1 MRRFRLIRQE
11 LIYGIILFLI
21 LASVIPSFGQN
32 VEKLTHQTGSEA
44 GILYVGG
51 SGPGNYTKIQD
62 AVNEAYAGDTIYV
75 YDDSAPY
82 FEQVVVNKSITL
94 IGEDKNSTE
103 INGSFLDTMVDTL
116 SVVHDDV
123 VIRSFCI
130 TYNQGYYYQAAVKIT
145 GNYTILSNCIIKRND
160 WIGIYVVDA
169 SFCRIEDCELYQNL
183 VAIHLVGSRGNV
195 LRNCVCHDNADGI
208 TLFSSSHDN
217 QLIDCIC
224 SENYF
229 DNMIIQQSSG
239 NQINGCVCQNGYSG
253 ISLPYAPNTRMRNN
267 SLIDNYANFG
277 IGSSSLLDFY
287 CDIDTSNTI
296 NGKPMYYLIEQHNLF
311 FDGTAEIGFLGL
323 IKCHNVT
330 VKNQYFSNNFEGML
344 LAGTNDSV
352 IENCSFRNN
361 DGHGMFLLSCQN
373 TTVERCLFSNSF
385 WDGIYL
391 FNSSQNS
398 VLNCSFEMS
407 LAAMNLDFSTQNTLS
422 ALTIDK
428 CRIGIS
434 FDSSG
439 NNILRDNAMLQCGL
453 QVTGLTPADYRND
466 AASSN
471 TVNARSLYYYT
482 DEINRTVPSDA
493 GQVLLINCTG
503 CVVSQCNL
511 SNASIGLELAFSSNN
526 RVEENIIANNSVVGI
541 DLDGSQNNNNI
552 IRNNLLQCNNYGVD
566 VDSSARNLFQENLLT
581 ENGLGVSFDA
591 CGENTMIGNIIQ
603 GGDYGIFLVSS
614 WNNVFTGNTLRD
626 ATVFGIFLQSSNFNV
641 FTSNAMGNCSIMMY
655 GYDALEYRNDIDSTN
670 TVNGKPVY
678 YIYGQKGVLIPDD
691 AGEVLLIDSKQCI
704 IKGLRLDK
712 GTVGVMLAYSSNTII
727 QGNIITNQSMIG
739 IDLGSADNNKNL
751 IQGNILQE
759 NGYGIDVENSKD
771 TLLRKNRI
779 LRNGHGIYLGN
790 THTTI
795 ILRNTISRNNYGISA
810 TTANKSILLFNNIY
824 QNYAYGVV
832 AEACVVTARWNWWGA
847 LTGPGDEGNGD
858 HLHCINK
865 GVIVYQP
872 WLRVPVFFSGA
883 LRFLFIDSYEKADLD
898 TKMTTLGLSERER
911 QKTHTEYFDLYG
923 LRHLYKERITENVT
937 MGLSHSFII

>member
-1 MRRFRLIRQE
+1 M
-11 LIYGIILFLI
+11 YGVILFLI
-21 LASVIPSFGQN
+21 LACVVPSFGRY
-32 VEKLTHQTGSEA
+32 VKDTTHHTIFNA
-44 GILYVGG
+44 GMLYVGG

-62 AVNEAYAGDTIYV
+62 AINEACSGDTIYV

-123 VIRSFCI
+123 VIRGFCI
-130 TYNQGYYYQAAVKIT
+130 THNQGYYYQAAVKIT
-145 GNYTILSNCIIKRND
+145 GNNTVLSHCIIKRND

-183 VAIHLVGSRGNV
+183 VAIHLVGSRGNI

-208 TLFSSSHDN
+208 TLFSKSHDN

-224 SENYF
+224 SGNHF
-229 DNMIIQQSSG
+229 DNMLIQQSSG
-239 NQINGCVCQNGYSG
+239 NQIIGCVCQYGYSG
-253 ISLPYAPNTRMRNN
+253 VSLPYAPNTRMRNN
-267 SLIDNYANFG
+267 MLIDNYANFG

-296 NGKPMYYLIEQHNLF
+296 NGKPMYYLIEQDNLV
-311 FDGTAEIGFLGL
+311 FDETAEIGFLGL
-323 IKCHNVT
+323 VNCHT
-330 VKNQYFSNNFEGML
+330 ISVKNQYFSNNFEGML
-344 LAGTNDSV
+344 LAGTTDSV

-361 DGHGMFLLSCQN
+361 DGHGMFLLSCRN
-373 TTVERCLFSNSF
+373 TTIEECRFSNSF
-385 WDGIYL
+385 WDGIFL
-391 FNSSQNS
+391 FDSS
-398 VLNCSFEMS
+398 LNCIFNCSLEGS
-407 LAAMNLDFSTQNTLS
+407 LAGVNLDFSTQNTLS
-422 ALTIDK
+422 ALTIDE
-428 CRIGIS
+428 CRVGIS

-439 NNILRDNAMLQCGL
+439 SNILRGNAMRQCGL
-453 QVTGLTPADYRND
+453 QVAGNTFADYRND
-466 AASSN
+466 ATSSN
-471 TVNARSLYYYT
+471 TVNGRPLYYYT
-482 DEINRTVPSDA
+482 DEINRTIPSDA

-503 CVVSQCNL
+503 CVVSQCHL

-526 RVEENIIANNSVVGI
+526 RVEDNILANNSVVGI
-541 DLDGSQNNNNI
+541 DLDGSENDNNI
-552 IRNNLLQCNNYGVD
+552 IRNNRLRGNNYGVD
-566 VDSSARNLFQENLLT
+566 VDSSSRNLFQDNLLT
-581 ENGLGVSFDA
+581 ENSLGVSFDA

-603 GGDYGIFLVSS
+603 GGAYGVFLVSS

-626 ATVFGIFLQSSNFNV
+626 AMVFGIFLQSSNFNV
-641 FTSNAMGNCSIMMY
+641 FASNAMSNCSIMIY
-655 GYDALEYRNDIDSTN
+655 GYDASEYRNDIDSTN

-678 YIYGQKGVLIPDD
+678 YVFGQKGVLIPDD

-712 GTVGVMLAYSSNTII
+712 GTVGVMLAYSSNNII

-739 IDLGSADNNKNL
+739 IDLGSAENNNNL
-751 IQGNILQE
+751 IQGNILQD
-759 NGYGIDVENSKD
+759 NGYGIDVENSKKNV
-771 TLLRKNRI
+771 LRKNRI

-790 THTTI
+790 AHTTI

-810 TTANKSILLFNNIY
+810 TTSNKSTLLFNNIY

-858 HLHCINK
+858 RLQCTNQ
-865 GVIVYQP
+865 GVITYKP
-872 WLRVPVFFSGA
+872 WLRIPVLFTGA
-883 LRFLFIDSYEKADLD
+883 LRFPFIDSYEKTDLE
-898 TKMTTLGLSERER
+898 TPMTPLGPRGRER
-911 QKTHTEYFDLYG
+911 QKTYAEYFDLYG
-923 LRHLYKERITENVT
+923 LKHLYNERKTDTIK
-937 MGLSHSFII
+937 MGLYQSFII